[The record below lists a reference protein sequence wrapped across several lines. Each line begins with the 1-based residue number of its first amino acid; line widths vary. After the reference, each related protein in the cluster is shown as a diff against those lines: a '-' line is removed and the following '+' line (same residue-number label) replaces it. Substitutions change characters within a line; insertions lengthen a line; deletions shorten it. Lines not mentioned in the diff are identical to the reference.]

1 MMGMFRPVSLCPQQ
15 AETQERDLIMTGH
28 AVYVASRAAKAAF
41 ALQPDHVI
49 ETCYYGPAPLADARQ
64 YAYDETKATDSMTYV
79 YKVTIEA
86 VAKYEVKKE
95 VVGSVHTF

>member
-1 MMGMFRPVSLCPQQ
+1 MVNNV
-15 AETQERDLIMTGH
+15 
-28 AVYVASRAAKAAF
+28 VYVASTAAKAAGS
-41 ALQPDHVI
+41 LKPENII

-64 YAYDETKATDSMTYV
+64 YAYDETKATDTTTYV

-95 VVGSVHTF
+95 VVGSAHTF